1 MILIIDGWLANAGD
15 AAINVA
21 TTLSLQRRLPGARVA
36 LAAHHRSLVGDRYPE
51 LDLVPPIDALAGVS
65 WPWTTEED
73 VAERAVVEEAVEE
86 ADLVITAGGGYMLE
100 RYRPEGRI
108 RGYEHL
114 LERGKRLVLYAQ
126 SIGRFED
133 PDLRA
138 RLGAVLEAAE
148 LVLVRDEPS
157 LEIVAEQRAAE
168 GLHLTADEAFLFPAP
183 RWISRPRSLLV
194 TVSTHPWER
203 RDGADE
209 LEDDSHVEEIGA
221 ALSRL
226 LSSRTARSVTLA
238 STTQGLGGARFALE
252 DDALALEALY
262 AAVPAY
268 LRNRVEVKSGYL
280 TAAEYAE
287 LAAHHAAAVSM
298 RMHGAILAA
307 AAHTPVLLANASDK
321 AQGLARRSE
330 GRIKT
335 IQGRED
341 LKRLDE
347 LVAPLLEDPHE
358 ARLSQNAAVEQMR
371 TLARDNARLVAEQ
384 LR

>member
-21 TTLSLQRRLPGARVA
+21 TTLSLQRQLPEARVA

-51 LDLVPPIDALAGVS
+51 LDLLPPIDSLAGVS

-73 VAERAVVEEAVEE
+73 LAEREVIGAAVEE
-86 ADLVITAGGGYMLE
+86 ADLVLAAGGGYMLE
-100 RYRPEGRI
+100 RYQPEGRI

-126 SIGRFED
+126 SIGTFED

-157 LEIVAEQRAAE
+157 LEVVREQRKAE
-168 GLHLTADEAFLFPAP
+168 GLHLTADEAFLFPAQ
-183 RWISRPRSLLV
+183 RWISQPRSLLV
-194 TVSTHPWER
+194 TVSLHPWER
-203 RDGADE
+203 SGENE
-209 LEDDSHVEEIGA
+209 LDDDSHIAEIAAALGRLFASGA
-221 ALSRL
+221 ARH
-226 LSSRTARSVTLA
+226 VTLA
-238 STTQGLGGARFALE
+238 STTQGLGGSKWDLE
-252 DDALALEALY
+252 DDSLATSALY
-262 AAVPAY
+262 EAVPSHWRDRIE
-268 LRNRVEVKSGYL
+268 LRSGYL
-280 TAAEYAE
+280 SAAEYAE
-287 LAAHHAAAVSM
+287 LAARHAAVVSM

-307 AAHTPVLLANASDK
+307 NAHTPVLLANASDK
-321 AQGLARRSE
+321 ALGLGRRSE

-335 IQGRED
+335 IQGRSD
-341 LKRLDE
+341 LERLDE
-347 LVAPLLEDPHE
+347 LLAPLLEDPRE
-358 ARLSQNAAVEQMR
+358 ARRDQNAAVEQMR